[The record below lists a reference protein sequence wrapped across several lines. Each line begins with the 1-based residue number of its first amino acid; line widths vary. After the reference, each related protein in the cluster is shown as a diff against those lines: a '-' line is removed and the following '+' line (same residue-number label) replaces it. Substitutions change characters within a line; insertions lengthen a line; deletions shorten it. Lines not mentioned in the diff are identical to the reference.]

1 VAIEVE
7 LKLAISKSDLR
18 KALRLP
24 WLRKM
29 AGDKIRTQQ
38 LVSIYFDTGDLALR
52 DHALSLRVRRIGER
66 RLQTIK
72 ANSAVPMARGEWEAE
87 IDRDRPNLRLA
98 RRTPLEPVLTNGV
111 ARHLK
116 PVFETRVDRTVM
128 PLHVGRS
135 EIELAFD
142 EGCVATT
149 DSSVDIAEI
158 EIELKHGVRG
168 DVAGLAR
175 RLAHDV
181 PVTLGCR
188 AKSEWGYSLL
198 EAAVNAS
205 MSREA
210 ITLVPSA
217 TTADAFIV
225 ISFSCLRQVAG
236 NELAVRQGDP
246 EGIHQMRVGLRRL
259 RAALSLFN
267 DMLYSSETDRM
278 KRELKWLTDQLGPSR
293 DIDVFISKT
302 VVPSL
307 KRHPERREFEVLADD
322 LEKER
327 HAAFANARSAVANDR
342 FRRLLLDCALWVIDG
357 EWLDQARPA
366 GAPGKGICGRGADA
380 KDPEDRQAR
389 AQAGAA
395 RREGV
400 S

>member
-1 VAIEVE
+1 
-7 LKLAISKSDLR
+7 
-18 KALRLP
+18 
-24 WLRKM
+24 
-29 AGDKIRTQQ
+29 
-38 LVSIYFDTGDLALR
+38 
-52 DHALSLRVRRIGER
+52 
-66 RLQTIK
+66 
-72 ANSAVPMARGEWEAE
+72 
-87 IDRDRPNLRLA
+87 
-98 RRTPLEPVLTNGV
+98 
-111 ARHLK
+111 
-116 PVFETRVDRTVM
+116 
-128 PLHVGRS
+128 
-135 EIELAFD
+135 
-142 EGCVATT
+142 
-149 DSSVDIAEI
+149 
-158 EIELKHGVRG
+158 
-168 DVAGLAR
+168 
-175 RLAHDV
+175 
-181 PVTLGCR
+181 
-188 AKSEWGYSLL
+188 
-198 EAAVNAS
+198 
-205 MSREA
+205 
-210 ITLVPSA
+210 
-217 TTADAFIV
+217 
-225 ISFSCLRQVAG
+225 
-236 NELAVRQGDP
+236 
-246 EGIHQMRVGLRRL
+246 VGLRRL

-293 DIDVFISKT
+293 DINVFISKT